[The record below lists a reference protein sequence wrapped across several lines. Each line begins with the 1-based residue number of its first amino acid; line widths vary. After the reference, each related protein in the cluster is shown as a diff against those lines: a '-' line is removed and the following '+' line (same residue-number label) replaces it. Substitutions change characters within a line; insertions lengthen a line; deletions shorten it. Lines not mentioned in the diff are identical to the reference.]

1 MEIIVKAKTVEEAVK
16 LGAKK
21 LGKSEAEV
29 KYTVI
34 EEAKKGFLGMFSS
47 EAEVKVYT
55 DDEGE
60 IAEEAIAVETAV
72 ETAEEVEEAEESAA
86 ETASEDLPPVQ
97 VKVVEFLNT
106 VIGDMGVEAVAN
118 VTRIDERLAENSKT
132 YEKDIHIE
140 ITGKGLGMLIGR
152 HGDVLDSLQYLC
164 NIVVGRYPKRGDKHE
179 YIRIVLD
186 IENYR
191 EKRADTLKT
200 LARRMASKVV
210 ATGRNF
216 TLEPMSSYERR
227 IIHSELQSFKGVHTY
242 SVGTENNRRVVIAY
256 GDDVSEDYDN

>member
-1 MEIIVKAKTVEEAVK
+1 MEIIVKAKTVDEAVS
-16 LGAKK
+16 LGAEK
-21 LGKSEAEV
+21 LGKSVDEV
-29 KYTVI
+29 KFTVI
-34 EEAKKGFLGMFSS
+34 EEAKKGFLGMFAS

-55 DDEGE
+55 EDE
-60 IAEEAIAVETAV
+60 AEETET
-72 ETAEEVEEAEESAA
+72 VEEAVAEEEIEEAA
-86 ETASEDLPPVQ
+86 DEVELNPADLPPVQ
-97 VKVVEFLNT
+97 IKVVEFLNT
-106 VIGDMGVEAVAN
+106 IIDDMGVDAVAN

-164 NIVVGRYPKRGDKHE
+164 NIVVGRYPKRSDKHE

-191 EKRADTLKT
+191 EKREDTLKS

-256 GDDVSEDYDN
+256 GDDVDADYDN

>member
-16 LGAKK
+16 LGAEK
-21 LGKSEAEV
+21 LGKGVDEV
-29 KYTVI
+29 KFTVI
-34 EEAKKGFLGMFSS
+34 EEAKKGFLGMFSA
-47 EAEVKVYT
+47 EAEVKVYC
-55 DDEGE
+55 DGE
-60 IAEEAIAVETAV
+60 DVTEAAEEACEADVEESV
-72 ETAEEVEEAEESAA
+72 EAPVSAEE
-86 ETASEDLPPVQ
+86 LPPVQ

-106 VIGDMGVEAVAN
+106 IIGDMGVDAVAN

-164 NIVVGRYPKRGDKHE
+164 NIVVGRYPKRSDKHE

-191 EKRADTLKT
+191 EKREDTLRA

-256 GDDVSEDYDN
+256 GDDVDADYDN

>member
-16 LGAKK
+16 LGAEK
-21 LGKSEAEV
+21 LGKSVDEV
-29 KYTVI
+29 KYTVTT
-34 EEAKKGFLGMFSS
+34 EAKKGFLGMFSS
-47 EAEVKVYT
+47 EAEVKVYC
-55 DDEGE
+55 DDEE
-60 IAEEAIAVETAV
+60 VSEAVEC
-72 ETAEEVEEAEESAA
+72 TAEKVEENCDECSYE
-86 ETASEDLPPVQ
+86 LPPVQ
-97 VKVVEFLNT
+97 EKIVEFLNT
-106 VIGDMGVEAVAN
+106 IISDMGVEASAN
-118 VTRIDERLAENSKT
+118 VTRIDERLSENSKT

-164 NIVVGRYPKRGDKHE
+164 NIVVGRYPKKSEKHE
-179 YIRIVLD
+179 YVRIVLD

-191 EKRADTLKT
+191 AKREDTLKA

-210 ATGRNF
+210 TSGRSF

-242 SVGTENNRRVVIAY
+242 SIGTENNRRVVIAY
-256 GDDVSEDYDN
+256 GDDVSED

>member
-16 LGAKK
+16 LGAEK

-55 DDEGE
+55 DEEGE
-60 IAEEAIAVETAV
+60 IAEESVVEAAT
-72 ETAEEVEEAEESAA
+72 EDFEKAEEAATESA
-86 ETASEDLPPVQ
+86 SEELPPVQ

-132 YEKDIHIE
+132 YEKDIYIE

>member
-1 MEIIVKAKTVEEAVK
+1 
-16 LGAKK
+16 
-21 LGKSEAEV
+21 
-29 KYTVI
+29 
-34 EEAKKGFLGMFSS
+34 
-47 EAEVKVYT
+47 
-55 DDEGE
+55 
-60 IAEEAIAVETAV
+60 
-72 ETAEEVEEAEESAA
+72 
-86 ETASEDLPPVQ
+86 
-97 VKVVEFLNT
+97 
-106 VIGDMGVEAVAN
+106 
-118 VTRIDERLAENSKT
+118 
-132 YEKDIHIE
+132 
-140 ITGKGLGMLIGR
+140 MLIGR

>member
-1 MEIIVKAKTVEEAVK
+1 MEIIVKAKTVEDAVK
-16 LGAKK
+16 FGAEK
-21 LGKSEAEV
+21 LGKSVDEV
-29 KYTVI
+29 KFTVI
-34 EEAKKGFLGMFSS
+34 EEAKKGFLGMFAS

-55 DDEGE
+55 DDE
-60 IAEEAIAVETAV
+60 AEVTEAIEDETEMPDAAVDAGEDENSVTS
-72 ETAEEVEEAEESAA
+72 AE
-86 ETASEDLPPVQ
+86 LPPVQ
-97 VKVVEFLNT
+97 LKVVEFLNT
-106 VIGDMGVEAVAN
+106 IIGDMGVDAVAN

-164 NIVVGRYPKRGDKHE
+164 NIVVGRYPKRSDKHE

-191 EKRADTLKT
+191 EKREDTLKS

-256 GDDVSEDYDN
+256 GDDVDADYDN

>member
-16 LGAKK
+16 LGAEK

-29 KYTVI
+29 KYAVI

-55 DDEGE
+55 DEEGE
-60 IAEEAIAVETAV
+60 IAEESVVEAAT
-72 ETAEEVEEAEESAA
+72 EDFEEVEEAATEA
-86 ETASEDLPPVQ
+86 ASEELPPVQ

>member
-16 LGAKK
+16 LGAEK
-21 LGKSEAEV
+21 LGKGVDEV
-29 KYTVI
+29 QFTVI
-34 EEAKKGFLGMFSS
+34 EEAKKGFLGMFSA

-55 DDEGE
+55 EGTE
-60 IAEEAIAVETAV
+60 VQENVDTCETAD
-72 ETAEEVEEAEESAA
+72 ETVADEVLCADE
-86 ETASEDLPPVQ
+86 LPPVQ

-106 VIGDMGVEAVAN
+106 IIGDMGVDAVAN
-118 VTRIDERLAENSKT
+118 VTRIDERLADNSKT

-164 NIVVGRYPKRGDKHE
+164 NIVVGRYPKRSDKHE

-191 EKRADTLKT
+191 EKREDTLKS

-256 GDDVSEDYDN
+256 GDDVDADYDN